1 MDDKQK
7 DELIAYI
14 DKTHQRTRRVSQCI
28 PAERLEHS
36 FTPGHFTLGDLV
48 RHLAAINRFMFV
60 EAAAGRS
67 SRYPGHTRELA
78 DGLDAVL
85 QYQEAMHADSMAIL
99 RALPSER
106 WSAKCLTPGGAPITA
121 WKWLRSMT
129 EHEAHHRGQIYLLL
143 GMLGVATPPLY
154 GLTSEQV
161 RERSMP
167 HQQS

>member
-1 MDDKQK
+1 MDDQQK

-14 DKTHQRTRRVSQCI
+14 DKAHQRTRRVSQCI
-28 PAERLEHS
+28 PAEKLEHC
-36 FTPGHFTLGDLV
+36 FAPGHFTLGDLV
-48 RHLAAINRFMFV
+48 RHLAAINRYMFV

-67 SRYPGHTRELA
+67 SRYPGHSRELA

-106 WSAKCLTPGGAPITA
+106 LSAKCLTPDGAPITA

-161 RERSMP
+161 RERSLP
-167 HQQS
+167 NR